1 MQYMLAAI
9 ETETDFMRRSGPD
22 AKTYWAG
29 WQVYTK
35 ALQEAGVLV
44 TGEALNVPDTA
55 TTVRARDGKH
65 VIEDGPFSDSREQLA
80 GFYVIEV
87 SDLDAAL
94 AWAARMPC
102 AASGAV
108 EVRPVL
114 SM

>member
-9 ETETDFMRRSGPD
+9 GTEEDFSRRTGP
-22 AKTYWAG
+22 AAEAYWAG

-35 ALQEAGVLV
+35 ALREAGVLV
-44 TGEALNVPDTA
+44 TGEALKTPDTA

-65 VIEDGPFSDSREQLA
+65 VIEDGPFSESREQLA
-80 GFYVIEV
+80 GFYIIEV
-87 SDLDAAL
+87 ADLDVAL

-102 AASGAV
+102 AATGAV

-114 SM
+114 TM

>member
-9 ETETDFMRRSGPD
+9 ETEEDFSRRTGP
-22 AKTYWAG
+22 AAEAYWAG

-35 ALQEAGVLV
+35 ALREAGVLV

-65 VIEDGPFSDSREQLA
+65 VIEDGPFSESREQLA
-80 GFYVIEV
+80 GFYIIEV
-87 SDLDAAL
+87 ADLDAAL

-102 AASGAV
+102 AATGAV

-114 SM
+114 TM